1 MLKRR
6 APSASSILIFIYWKA
21 KMFNSNM
28 YEQEEEMMKLAAEM
42 SLRESESSDPLGM
55 MNK

>member
-1 MLKRR
+1 
-6 APSASSILIFIYWKA
+6 
-21 KMFNSNM
+21 M

>member
-1 MLKRR
+1 MLKHVYLVPLVFLYLFTEKQRC
-6 APSASSILIFIYWKA
+6 LK
-21 KMFNSNM
+21 
-28 YEQEEEMMKLAAEM
+28 EEMMKLAAEM

>member
-1 MLKRR
+1 
-6 APSASSILIFIYWKA
+6 
-21 KMFNSNM
+21 M

-55 MNK
+55 IIVFYIATVYVKLSVDM